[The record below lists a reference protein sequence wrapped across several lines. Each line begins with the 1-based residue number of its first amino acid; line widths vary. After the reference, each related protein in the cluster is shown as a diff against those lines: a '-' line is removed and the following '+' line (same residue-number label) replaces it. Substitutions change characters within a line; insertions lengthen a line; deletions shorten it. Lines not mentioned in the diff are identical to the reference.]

1 MTGPFELPTR
11 KFGAAW
17 EGFWNAKGSSF
28 NLGLFRILFAIT
40 LFLEVDIS
48 YNKNSFALEGGFH
61 FPYVGFIQPVSEQ
74 AYEVI
79 HQLQYP
85 LILLLGLGLFTR
97 LSIGT
102 LFLLQGYIFFADRLN
117 FRNHPYFFL
126 LILFLLL
133 FSPSDDALS
142 LRSILRGWRE
152 RRPWI
157 PLLLGTQKPLT
168 FQRLIQIQVCIVYLW
183 AALHKLNGGYL
194 SGLVLNYYIRADFL
208 TGFAGNILK
217 AIFPDAFLIGIFHFF
232 VNPAT
237 LMSLSFL
244 SLIVEVALPFAL
256 WFPKTRPIALLVG
269 FAFHL
274 GLYFTL
280 EISTFTLALIASYL
294 LFFDPETLV
303 ARLRRLLRETGV
315 LANEKGYWNLFSRIR
330 RDRSDS

>member
-1 MTGPFELPTR
+1 MTWPFELPTR

-17 EGFWNAKGSSF
+17 VDFWNATGSSF
-28 NLGLFRILFAIT
+28 NLGLFRIFFAVCLF
-40 LFLEVDIS
+40 FEVDIS
-48 YNKNSFALEGGFH
+48 YRKNSFAVEGGFH
-61 FPYVGFIQPVSEQ
+61 FPYVEFIQPVSDQ
-74 AYEVI
+74 LYGVI

-97 LSIGT
+97 LSVGT

-126 LILFLLL
+126 LILFLLI
-133 FSPSDDALS
+133 FSHSDDALS

-157 PLLLGTQKPLT
+157 PQLLGSQKPLT
-168 FQRLIQIQVCIVYLW
+168 IQRLIQIQVCIVYLW
-183 AALHKLNGGYL
+183 AAMHKLNGSYL

-208 TGFAGNILK
+208 TGFAGKILQ
-217 AIFPDAFLIGIFHFF
+217 AIFPEAFLIWIFNFF

-244 SLIVEVALPFAL
+244 SLVVEIVLPFAL
-256 WFPKTRPIALLVG
+256 WFRKTRPIALFVG
-269 FAFHL
+269 IVFHI

-280 EISTFTLALIASYL
+280 EISTFTLAMIASYL
-294 LFFDPETLV
+294 LFLDPETLV
-303 ARLRRLLRETGV
+303 CRLRPILLRDRAQPEGNGQT
-315 LANEKGYWNLFSRIR
+315 KGIDKARQV
-330 RDRSDS
+330 